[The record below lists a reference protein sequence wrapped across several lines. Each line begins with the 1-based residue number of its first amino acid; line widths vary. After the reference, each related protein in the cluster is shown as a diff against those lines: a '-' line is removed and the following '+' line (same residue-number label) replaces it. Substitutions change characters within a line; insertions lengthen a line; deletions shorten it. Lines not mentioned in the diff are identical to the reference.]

1 MAMLAQR
8 LHRKVVHQLHLA
20 ELDHDQIHIA
30 RPGAVGQLLPGGE
43 HGLETQARVRQV
55 EPPEGGPHQR
65 RTAVGAHAD
74 AQLAQFQP
82 LRERDVAL
90 QVARGAVELARMSE
104 QQPAH
109 IGGFDG
115 AAVALQHRRAD
126 ARLQRL
132 DAARQRGLGQVH
144 RLGGAAEAAVFDH
157 GDQMAQLAQ
166 LHA

>member
-1 MAMLAQR
+1 
-8 LHRKVVHQLHLA
+8 
-20 ELDHDQIHIA
+20 
-30 RPGAVGQLLPGGE
+30 
-43 HGLETQARVRQV
+43 VRQV
-55 EPPEGGPHQR
+55 ELPDGRAPPAPSR
-65 RTAVGAHAD
+65 RRAHAD

-90 QVARGAVELARMSE
+90 QVAGGAVELARMGE

-109 IGGFDG
+109 IGGHDG
-115 AAVALQHRRAD
+115 AAVSLQHRGAD

-157 GDQMAQLAQ
+157 GDEMAQLAQ
-166 LHA
+166 FHK